1 MTVLGGFCLVRVE
14 KYGGTSIDGP
24 EKIQKITGHLKA
36 LQDNNEKAIVIVSA
50 FAKRTDELLSRA
62 RSIDSTVSGRELD
75 LLLSTGETE
84 SASLLAITLA
94 KNNVKAISL
103 CAFQI
108 PIIASG
114 EYQQAR
120 ILKIFKDRIAE
131 YLDQNTVV
139 IIPGFQGMTK
149 EGELV
154 TLGRGGSDTIA
165 IALAKEFDAP
175 CYIYTDVEGV
185 YTLDPQNHPDA
196 SLISEIGY
204 EEMLNMALLGGKVLA
219 PSAAL
224 LAKKYEVDVIIGSLG
239 KHRNTVLVKELEES
253 PEVTG
258 IASQVLW
265 EVTIEGF
272 SEELLDDFKE
282 LAFIE
287 QVNLFLVKKEKGKWT
302 IRYKQSDDNLVKAIL
317 KLLNLFPSSKTKL
330 AQISLVFNPL
340 PTKSTK
346 TKEVVDELTKLNL
359 SRWEVVSE
367 NRYVKII
374 VEEEKQKEIE
384 NHFKVFFCLNKN
396 NEDGVI

>member
-84 SASLLAITLA
+84 SASLLAIALA

-149 EGELV
+149 EGEVV

-175 CYIYTDVEGV
+175 CYIYTDVGGV

-204 EEMLNMALLGGKVLA
+204 EEMLNMALLGGKVWPHPPRCLR
-219 PSAAL
+219 
-224 LAKKYEVDVIIGSLG
+224 K
-239 KHRNTVLVKELEES
+239 NT
-253 PEVTG
+253 
-258 IASQVLW
+258 
-265 EVTIEGF
+265 
-272 SEELLDDFKE
+272 
-282 LAFIE
+282 
-287 QVNLFLVKKEKGKWT
+287 KWM
-302 IRYKQSDDNLVKAIL
+302 
-317 KLLNLFPSSKTKL
+317 
-330 AQISLVFNPL
+330 
-340 PTKSTK
+340 
-346 TKEVVDELTKLNL
+346 
-359 SRWEVVSE
+359 
-367 NRYVKII
+367 
-374 VEEEKQKEIE
+374 
-384 NHFKVFFCLNKN
+384 
-396 NEDGVI
+396 

>member
-84 SASLLAITLA
+84 SASLLAIALA

-149 EGELV
+149 EGNSH
-154 TLGRGGSDTIA
+154 LGQGRIGYDCDC
-165 IALAKEFDAP
+165 LAK
-175 CYIYTDVEGV
+175 
-185 YTLDPQNHPDA
+185 
-196 SLISEIGY
+196 SL
-204 EEMLNMALLGGKVLA
+204 M
-219 PSAAL
+219 L
-224 LAKKYEVDVIIGSLG
+224 LAIYIPMW
-239 KHRNTVLVKELEES
+239 KEY
-253 PEVTG
+253 
-258 IASQVLW
+258 ILW
-265 EVTIEGF
+265 TPKTIPM
-272 SEELLDDFKE
+272 
-282 LAFIE
+282 
-287 QVNLFLVKKEKGKWT
+287 
-302 IRYKQSDDNLVKAIL
+302 R
-317 KLLNLFPSSKTKL
+317 
-330 AQISLVFNPL
+330 
-340 PTKSTK
+340 
-346 TKEVVDELTKLNL
+346 
-359 SRWEVVSE
+359 
-367 NRYVKII
+367 
-374 VEEEKQKEIE
+374 
-384 NHFKVFFCLNKN
+384 H
-396 NEDGVI
+396 